1 MYFTDFIH
9 FCTHVFAEKNKQF
22 NFILLKYFVFYYLLF
37 YTVIFVK
44 MNIKYKLLIN
54 SEKCSIIKIDLLI
67 VCTVIKIKIY
77 HKNVDFEFQCFK
89 NAYKIVFSLN
99 WHY

>member
-1 MYFTDFIH
+1 
-9 FCTHVFAEKNKQF
+9 
-22 NFILLKYFVFYYLLF
+22 
-37 YTVIFVK
+37 

-54 SEKCSIIKIDLLI
+54 LEKCSIIKIDLLI

-77 HKNVDFEFQCFK
+77 RKNVDFEFQCFK